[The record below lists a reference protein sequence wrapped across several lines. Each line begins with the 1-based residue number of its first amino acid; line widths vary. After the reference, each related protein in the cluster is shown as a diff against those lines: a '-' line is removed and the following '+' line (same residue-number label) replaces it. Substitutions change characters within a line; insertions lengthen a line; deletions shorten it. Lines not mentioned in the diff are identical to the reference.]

1 MRVYASCLDWAL
13 AKKLLIELNVS
24 GNLPWHIRTL
34 SRELQE
40 QKTMLRVLD
49 NKVALHLER
58 LGLLILVGR

>member
-1 MRVYASCLDWAL
+1 VYASCLDWIL

-24 GNLPWHIRTL
+24 ENLPWYILTP

-49 NKVALHLER
+49 NKVALSLER
-58 LGLLILVGR
+58 LGLSILMGR